1 MYSKTAPPITSSN
14 QKTDIPHGGA
24 LLQGEGEAS
33 RPTTETTGIELSKL
47 GW

>member
-1 MYSKTAPPITSSN
+1 MYSKTTPPITSSN

-24 LLQGEGEAS
+24 LLQGEGKANRS
-33 RPTTETTGIELSKL
+33 TTETTGIEFSKL